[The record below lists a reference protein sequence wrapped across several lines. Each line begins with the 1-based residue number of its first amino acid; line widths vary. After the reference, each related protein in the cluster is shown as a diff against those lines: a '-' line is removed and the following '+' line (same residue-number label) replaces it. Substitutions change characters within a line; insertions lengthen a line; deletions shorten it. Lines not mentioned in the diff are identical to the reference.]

1 MRFNIACLFLGLFTA
16 ASAIPVAVQ
25 SDNNGAA
32 VEARA
37 PSSTDSGYDLRE
49 LGGAV
54 GVNVYHA
61 RGTQIFNSRGEEID
75 ARETFGLTSADLESR
90 DAFVAALSDL
100 SRRAKNK
107 VTIQVTFTGDLSSE
121 SNNPT
126 RAKTQSTAK
135 AAVQSLLN
143 AAAKSLDLE
152 GKTIDVVFLNDFHE
166 SRGETISHVTFE
178 FEETVCEGTCTGHAF
193 GGSKGDIFNHN
204 HEKIYSK
211 RSSKGKGKIESQGKE
226 TRQTTRVFERTRDA
240 VFTAL
245 AGTAST
251 HSINS
256 GQTAFRRRTSQVI
269 EED

>member
-90 DAFVAALSDL
+90 EAFVAALSDL
-100 SRRAKNK
+100 SRRGKNK
-107 VTIQVTFTGDLSSE
+107 VTIQVTFTGDLTSE

-126 RAKTQSTAK
+126 RAKTQSAAK

-143 AAAKSLDLE
+143 AAAKSLELE
-152 GKTIDVVFLNDFHE
+152 GKTIAVVFLNDFHE

-211 RSSKGKGKIESQGKE
+211 RSKG
-226 TRQTTRVFERTRDA
+226 
-240 VFTAL
+240 
-245 AGTAST
+245 
-251 HSINS
+251 
-256 GQTAFRRRTSQVI
+256 QVCV
-269 EED
+269 